1 MYFTKKNNSLNP
13 IDNFESNCTDG
24 FSVFKDCPSE
34 IKNQI
39 KKNAQLKSFNRGEKL
54 FNVGDA
60 AAGFFF
66 IQSGTVKISKKGKR
80 NKEFILWLAE
90 HGDFLGLN
98 SLLDDEPFLFSASA
112 VNAVSAY
119 YIPVKDLK
127 SILQKHPA
135 VSVQLMKNIC
145 DKLNF
150 IEQRITSIS
159 RKKIREQCAEM
170 LISMSVSVS
179 NATGNSEPCINYSI
193 KDLAGIIGTSKNYLY
208 KILWELTGKKI
219 VSIRNRK
226 IFINNLDALSV
237 IAVGNDAET

>member
-80 NKEFILWLAE
+80 NKEFILWLA
-90 HGDFLGLN
+90 
-98 SLLDDEPFLFSASA
+98 
-112 VNAVSAY
+112 
-119 YIPVKDLK
+119 
-127 SILQKHPA
+127 
-135 VSVQLMKNIC
+135 
-145 DKLNF
+145 
-150 IEQRITSIS
+150 
-159 RKKIREQCAEM
+159 
-170 LISMSVSVS
+170 
-179 NATGNSEPCINYSI
+179 
-193 KDLAGIIGTSKNYLY
+193 
-208 KILWELTGKKI
+208 
-219 VSIRNRK
+219 
-226 IFINNLDALSV
+226 
-237 IAVGNDAET
+237 